1 MDNDYLKELLATH
14 RNDKNILS
22 YYLIASL
29 GGNIGLI
36 FRFVYAKQGLTEIA
50 LIIFGVILSC
60 TFIYSISEISERI
73 FKLIDLLKK

>member
-29 GGNIGLI
+29 GGTIGLI
-36 FRFVYAKQGLTEIA
+36 FRFVYAK
-50 LIIFGVILSC
+50 
-60 TFIYSISEISERI
+60 
-73 FKLIDLLKK
+73 